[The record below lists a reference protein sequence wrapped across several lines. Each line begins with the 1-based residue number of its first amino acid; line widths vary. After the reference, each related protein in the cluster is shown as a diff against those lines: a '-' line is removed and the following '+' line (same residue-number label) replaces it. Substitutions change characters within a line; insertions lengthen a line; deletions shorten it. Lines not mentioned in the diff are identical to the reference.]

1 MENNETIVVDQQ
13 EVQQGKAFAILSY
26 FGILF
31 LIGLLAAKENKFVQ
45 YHVNQGILLFLF
57 NIICGIISN
66 ITIVG
71 LIIGSIGSIFGF
83 VLFIMG
89 IVNSAKGE
97 AKPLPL
103 IGKLFTI
110 VKSY

>member
-13 EVQQGKAFAILSY
+13 EAQQGKAFAILSY

-45 YHVNQGILLFLF
+45 YHVNQGILLLLF
-57 NIICGIISN
+57 NIVCSIVSVIPFIGW
-66 ITIVG
+66 IVG
-71 LIIGSIGSIFGF
+71 IVGSIFGF
-83 VLFIMG
+83 VLFILG

-97 AKPLPL
+97 AKPLPP